1 MKQSILNQFNNKIVF
16 SLFTVLILYSCKKNE
31 HNKNNRNTNSIKY
44 IALSQGANLSKERQ
58 EKAFGKWKLT
68 NIIYYDHIRDTSS
81 KIKVNENVTVNE
93 QGVFD
98 HEDVIIANKYN
109 TIGTYTFKNLDT
121 LSTTYYIFKIGD
133 STMMMKSP
141 LLFRIVNG
149 KKTKDRARAEIYF
162 IKQDIK

>member
-1 MKQSILNQFNNKIVF
+1 MKQSILKLFNDNKVIISF
-16 SLFTVLILYSCKKNE
+16 FTFLLLCSCKKNE
-31 HNKNNRNTNSIKY
+31 HSKITNSVKY
-44 IALSQGANLSKERQ
+44 KAVNQGANLSKERQ
-58 EKAFGKWKLT
+58 KQAFGKWKIT
-68 NIIYYDHIRDTSS
+68 NIVYYDDTRDTSS
-81 KIKVNENVTVNE
+81 KIIVNENVTVNE
-93 QGVFD
+93 QGVFN

-109 TIGTYTFKNLDT
+109 TVGTYTFKNLDT
-121 LSTTYYIFKIGD
+121 LNTTYYIFKICD

>member
-1 MKQSILNQFNNKIVF
+1 MFN
-16 SLFTVLILYSCKKNE
+16 
-31 HNKNNRNTNSIKY
+31 
-44 IALSQGANLSKERQ
+44 
-58 EKAFGKWKLT
+58 
-68 NIIYYDHIRDTSS
+68 
-81 KIKVNENVTVNE
+81 
-93 QGVFD
+93 